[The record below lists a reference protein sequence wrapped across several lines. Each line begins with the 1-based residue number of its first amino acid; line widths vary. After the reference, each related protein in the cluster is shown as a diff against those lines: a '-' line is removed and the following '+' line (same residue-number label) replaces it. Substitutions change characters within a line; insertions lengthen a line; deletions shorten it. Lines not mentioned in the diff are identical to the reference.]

1 MLPRMKFC
9 WGGNDTGRRFL
20 GCPKVVVW
28 SIYDLQFVYLFTL
41 TNTYYPLQSR
51 EPRCNFIQWK
61 DDEWPQTAQLGMNQL
76 WAEIKKLKKA
86 ARKARVQ
93 RDEAQTKLEK
103 AEKALGE
110 LKVAMSGAQK
120 KIRALGLTLAKGE
133 VKN

>member
-20 GCPKVVVW
+20 GYPK
-28 SIYDLQFVYLFTL
+28 
-41 TNTYYPLQSR
+41 SR
-51 EPRCNFIQWK
+51 KPRCNFIQWK

-86 ARKARVQ
+86 ARKAWVQ